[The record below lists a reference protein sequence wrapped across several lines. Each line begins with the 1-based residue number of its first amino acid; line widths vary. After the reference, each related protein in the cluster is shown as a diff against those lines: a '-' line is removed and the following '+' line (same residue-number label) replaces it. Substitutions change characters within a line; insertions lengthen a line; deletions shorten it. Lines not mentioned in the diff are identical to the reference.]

1 MLRDCRISVP
11 TDKLRTSS
19 FLAALSLA
27 LTSDNSW
34 SGIFQI
40 TLAFISLYQ
49 LLGWTMLVGVA
60 VMILSMPLTA
70 AIARYQTKLQRQQM
84 KNKDSRTRIMSEI
97 LNNIR
102 SIKLV
107 RSPVHSTSLEANRL
121 SAVRLGGLVRS
132 ETVQDS
138 KRARTGHAAQDGIP
152 LGYFQLP
159 LVVHSLRRRVSPSTF
174 HPPTIADSCISFSS
188 FAMYSS
194 ISGQPLTSEI
204 VFPAITLF
212 SLLGFPLAVLPIVFS
227 SLVEAYVS
235 VDRLTDYLCGKELQ
249 EGAVSVESSRR
260 EPQEG
265 DELLSIV
272 HGDFS
277 WTSAAIESTL
287 LDINLSLKV
296 SLSSSFPCDQI

>member
-1 MLRDCRISVP
+1 MLRKMGFLSATSNFLWSFTPFAVAYV
-11 TDKLRTSS
+11 LR
-19 FLAALSLA
+19 SLIG
-27 LTSDNSW
+27 S
-34 SGIFQI
+34 
-40 TLAFISLYQ
+40 Q
-49 LLGWTMLVGVA
+49 LLT
-60 VMILSMPLTA
+60 
-70 AIARYQTKLQRQQM
+70 RY
-84 KNKDSRTRIMSEI
+84 S
-97 LNNIR
+97 
-102 SIKLV
+102 
-107 RSPVHSTSLEANRL
+107 
-121 SAVRLGGLVRS
+121 
-132 ETVQDS
+132 
-138 KRARTGHAAQDGIP
+138 
-152 LGYFQLP
+152 
-159 LVVHSLRRRVSPSTF
+159 
-174 HPPTIADSCISFSS
+174 SFSS

-194 ISGQPLTSEI
+194 ISGKPLTSEI

-277 WTSAAIESTL
+277 WNSAAIESTL

-296 SLSSSFPCDQI
+296 RLSFCFPGAILTALS